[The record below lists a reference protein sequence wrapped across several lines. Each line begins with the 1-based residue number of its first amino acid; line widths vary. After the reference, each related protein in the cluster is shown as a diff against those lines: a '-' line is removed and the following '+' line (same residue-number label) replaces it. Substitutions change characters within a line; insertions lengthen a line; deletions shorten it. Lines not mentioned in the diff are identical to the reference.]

1 MRVYELLRKDNYA
14 AVCVRRESFY
24 PRRLCIRK
32 ESTMVQ
38 REYPTINREDYLL
51 LDRNSQNARYE
62 YLEGEL
68 KMLAG
73 GSADHST
80 ITTNLTSI
88 LHRLLEDG
96 PCKVYNSDMQ
106 LQLSES
112 RYVYPDITVTCDLR
126 DETPEDNRTHYP
138 SVVVEVLSP
147 TTEAADRGKKLLYYQ
162 AHPTIQEYMLVDSQS
177 MLVEVYHREKGRW
190 SFSVHGSGDSV
201 QLEAIGVRFFVND
214 AYKRTSL
221 VKNYGE

>member
-1 MRVYELLRKDNYA
+1 MA
-14 AVCVRRESFY
+14 
-24 PRRLCIRK
+24 
-32 ESTMVQ
+32 Q
-38 REYPTINREDYLL
+38 REYPTINIEDYLT
-51 LDRNSQNARYE
+51 LDKNSQHARYE

-68 KMLAG
+68 RMLAG

-88 LHRLLEDG
+88 LHRSLEDG

-112 RYVYPDITVTCDLR
+112 RYVYPDITVTCDPR
-126 DETPEDNRTHYP
+126 DEEPEDDKTRYP

-147 TTEAADRGKKLLYYQ
+147 STETIDRGKKLLYYQ
-162 AHPTIQEYMLVDSQS
+162 AHPTIQEYMLADSQS
-177 MLVEVYHREKGRW
+177 IRIEVYHRERGRW
-190 SFSVHGSGDSV
+190 TFSTYGPEDEV
-201 QLEAIGVRFFVND
+201 QLESLGVWFPVGD

-221 VKNYGE
+221 IKNRKR

>member
-1 MRVYELLRKDNYA
+1 MA
-14 AVCVRRESFY
+14 
-24 PRRLCIRK
+24 
-32 ESTMVQ
+32 Q
-38 REYPTINREDYLL
+38 REYPTIDRDDYLL

-68 KMLAG
+68 RMLAG

-80 ITTNLTSI
+80 ITTNLTGI
-88 LHRLLEDG
+88 LYRLLEDG
-96 PCKVYNSDMQ
+96 LCKVYNSDMQ

-112 RYVYPDITVTCDLR
+112 RYVYPDITVTCDPR
-126 DETPEDNRTHYP
+126 DEVPDDNRTHYP
-138 SVVVEVLSP
+138 SMVVEVLSP
-147 TTEAADRGKKLLYYQ
+147 TTEAVDRGKKLLYYQ

-177 MLVEVYHREKGRW
+177 MLIEVYYREKGRW

-201 QLEAIGVRFFVND
+201 QLEAIGVQFSVND

-221 VKNYGE
+221 VKNYRV